1 MRITVL
7 TYVEEGEGSRE
18 YDAVVPQVAKALR
31 AHGHDVSILGV
42 HADVNRLIAG
52 LRRRKPDLVFN
63 LLEMFGDDLHAD
75 IDVAGLLELLGVPY
89 TGCGPGEY
97 YLSQDKALGKRL
109 LAYENLLYPRFAVF
123 SDEEGLETG
132 GNLRM
137 PLFVKPLRSDAS
149 IGIGA
154 DSLVTDAM
162 TLLKR
167 VQKIR
172 TELKDAS
179 LAEEYIDG
187 REFYVGVI
195 GNAQPRALPP
205 VEVDFTGYPED
216 KPRVLGSK
224 AKWDERSAE
233 FKGTKSVLADIP
245 DELRARLQQ
254 VAVAA
259 YRALRVRDYGRVD
272 LRMTEAGDIYVIEV
286 NASCYLERSSE
297 FAMAAEAGGLPYEAL
312 IAEIVTLAQE
322 RQGMVP
328 RRRLTGGTNHASRGS
343 SPVP

>member
-205 VEVDFTGYPED
+205 VEVDFTGYP
-216 KPRVLGSK
+216 RTSH
-224 AKWDERSAE
+224 ACSAARRS
-233 FKGTKSVLADIP
+233 GTS
-245 DELRARLQQ
+245 
-254 VAVAA
+254 AA
-259 YRALRVRDYGRVD
+259 
-272 LRMTEAGDIYVIEV
+272 
-286 NASCYLERSSE
+286 RSSRE
-297 FAMAAEAGGLPYEAL
+297 RNRCWRTSPTSFAQSCSRWRWRPIVHSACATTAGWTCA
-312 IAEIVTLAQE
+312 
-322 RQGMVP
+322 
-328 RRRLTGGTNHASRGS
+328 
-343 SPVP
+343 

>member
-7 TYVEEGEGSRE
+7 TYVDDGEGART

-31 AHGHDVSILGV
+31 KLGHTVSVLGV
-42 HADVNRLIAG
+42 HADVNRLIRG
-52 LRRRKPDLVFN
+52 LRRRTPELVFN

-75 IDVAGLLELLGVPY
+75 IDVAGLLDLLGVPY

-109 LAYENLLYPRFAVF
+109 LAYEGLLYPRFAVF
-123 SDEEGLETG
+123 SDEAGLETG

-149 IGIGA
+149 IGIGS
-154 DSLVTDAM
+154 DSLVSDA
-162 TLLKR
+162 TALLKR
-167 VQKIR
+167 VEKIR

-179 LAEEYIDG
+179 LAEEYVDG
-187 REFYVGVI
+187 REFYVGVL
-195 GNAQPRALPP
+195 GNGQPRALPP
-205 VEVDFTGYPED
+205 IEVDFTGFPEG

-233 FKGTKSVLADIP
+233 FKGTRSVLAELP
-245 DELRARLQQ
+245 DELRAKLQQ

-259 YRALRVRDYGRVD
+259 YRAVRVRDYGRVD

-286 NASCYLERSSE
+286 NASCYLERSGE
-297 FAMAAEAGGLPYEAL
+297 FAMAAAAAGLEYEAL
-312 IAEIVTLAQE
+312 IGEIVTLARE
-322 RQGMVP
+322 RNGLT
-328 RRRLTGGTNHASRGS
+328 RRRRGA
-343 SPVP
+343 